1 MATKSPLQLVKDT
14 FGTKEDLVKQL
25 KDRLNRKPDETE
37 KQFVKRLM
45 RTSNKKLLHLFT
57 ITSTVYDKFGSKM
70 DLVDAVL
77 KLERPNSQ
85 KEDAPFKEA
94 LQKLSHARLL
104 DRYNGLMKRNRK
116 AAGN

>member
-25 KDRLNRKPDETE
+25 KDRLNKMPDETE
-37 KQFVKRLM
+37 KQFTKRLM
-45 RTSNKKLLHLFT
+45 RASNKKLLHLFDVT
-57 ITSTVYDKFGSKM
+57 TKVYDKFGTKM

-77 KLERPNSQ
+77 KLERPNAQ
-85 KEDAPFKEA
+85 KEDKPFKES

-104 DRYNGLMKRNRK
+104 DRYNGLIKGARK
-116 AAGN
+116 